1 MGTCRVVIETEPQS
15 GVRNMAIDEAL
26 LEAAHDQGEC
36 TVRWYR
42 WNTATVSLGYFQA
55 ESGALANPE
64 LSGLPLVRRLTGGG
78 AILHHHEWTYS
89 CAVPAAHPL
98 AQSPSQVY
106 DLAHGRIIAA
116 LADRG
121 VSSASPRGT
130 KNPAAEAA
138 FLCFGRGDP
147 RDIVLC
153 GHKIVGSAQRRRR
166 GTVLQHGSL
175 LLRRSEYAPQFSG
188 VLDLAPATAID
199 SDFVSKLGESIGAIF
214 GLPQLKT
221 QICYTLSNRYDH
233 HALLTPA
240 ALLDQISLFSLPAL
254 ATCRYFTGEG
264 TC

>member
-26 LEAAHDQGEC
+26 LEAAHEQGEC

-55 ESGALANPE
+55 ESGVSESPE
-64 LSGLPLVRRLTGGG
+64 LAGLPLVRRLTGGG

-98 AQSPSQVY
+98 AQSPSQIY
-106 DLAHGRIIAA
+106 DLVHEQIIAA

-130 KNPAAEAA
+130 KNPAAETA
-138 FLCFGRGDP
+138 FLCFGRGDQ
-147 RDIVLC
+147 RDIVLS

-175 LLRRSEYAPQFSG
+175 LLRRSEYAAQFPG
-188 VLDLAPATAID
+188 VLDLAPAAAID
-199 SDFVSKLGESIGAIF
+199 DGFVSQLGESIGAIF
-214 GLPQLKT
+214 GLPQVTTVHKQDVVNRVTGLEPR
-221 QICYTLSNRYDH
+221 YRTLDWRRG
-233 HALLTPA
+233 
-240 ALLDQISLFSLPAL
+240 ISH
-254 ATCRYFTGEG
+254 
-264 TC
+264 